1 MSMLTDENKKL
12 NYIQLKLFDGVLLGG
27 DLKFCTEGLNNIL
40 EDKHNEIEKLKAEN
54 EKLKAESPSY
64 QQQRLLILT
73 EEQKELEEIGKIEE
87 YMDWKRDG
95 DGSLCEFIK
104 TYLGHNDALE
114 EVAREERELRFA
126 AEAEN
131 ERLKEE
137 NEKIKF
143 NADEYE
149 DSLCEIDELNG
160 RIDKLEAWKESAKQQ
175 HLKDGTWV
183 SQAREEELSDKIK
196 SLESQLETERSM
208 SEAGLVRGS
217 STGNCAWY
225 RNLECLRKE
234 NDERGETTQRQRVEI
249 EKLKAEMADFK
260 RNVMRQHLIEYAEL
274 QVENAKL
281 KAMNEYLNE

>member
-1 MSMLTDENKKL
+1 MSMHYFIYGDEGVEFFKSLEELLTACSRMEDCYVYEGELDEDNYDDSADDYREVNITTHLLDKL
-12 NYIQLKLFDGVLLGG
+12 HSLDI
-27 DLKFCTEGLNNIL
+27 I
-40 EDKHNEIEKLKAEN
+40 
-54 EKLKAESPSY
+54 
-64 QQQRLLILT
+64 T
-73 EEQKELEEIGKIEE
+73 EEQKELEGIGKIEE